1 MMRNILGL
9 WSRLFLPFVTDVT
22 GHSVVQLIILLV
34 LVFSADQW
42 LDIPSGRIVNDG
54 PTQHF
59 TMVFNTFVLMQV
71 CCCVLVHL
79 CLSRIA

>member
-9 WSRLFLPFVTDVT
+9 WSRLFLLFITDVT
-22 GHSVVQLIILLV
+22 GHSVVQLSILLM

-42 LDIPSGRIVNDG
+42 LDIPSGRRIHVD

-59 TMVFNTFVLMQV
+59 TMVFNTFVFMQV
-71 CCCVLVHL
+71 
-79 CLSRIA
+79 